1 MSDNASSEKEKH
13 MKQLKRK
20 MECWR
25 EVVLPLNSIL
35 LWEKPWYPALILGF
49 TTTVFCM
56 VWILEPALLTL
67 ISLTLLVLTLVD
79 YFVPTIISIWC
90 TADSWTG
97 QKEKKLNEICY
108 NLSEAVLQ
116 LQNVWTSVINIRNGR
131 PNFFYGMIILSLTLF
146 AWIGNTINN
155 LLLSYIAVNAI
166 LLTPGFRYKGRALS
180 AVQYIHNYITQDK
193 FT

>member
-1 MSDNASSEKEKH
+1 